1 MYGESFGY
9 NRGLFSGSD
18 RCYGCDVGW
27 TRDDGNGNR
36 ISCMDPGNC
45 HRSNPYAVSISK
57 AYEVSRDECCYSG
70 NYPGCSVSHSGKLQ
84 THKKAKE
91 EDNKMSFVGL
101 QFNKTEKKIIAFADT
116 KSTRFYSDRPVADAN
131 PVHKIFANNALVMV
145 SWGTNEYIDEKGNI
159 CPINSLISPNLDN
172 LQDAF
177 QALRDSFSQL
187 ENAKSEFILGKRG
200 MDEVFYVS
208 VTGKAIIEKREKFP
222 EDVLTVYGGRDE
234 YIRIFDQ
241 NSRLNQMDGLGIKR
255 EIEGMVEFFDKHL
268 DYNYVGGEI
277 EILEWDWQY

>member
-1 MYGESFGY
+1 MAIRVNTCYVVKIQKQLDVIQDKHTKKLHVLKKQQV
-9 NRGLFSGSD
+9 NDGLM
-18 RCYGCDVGW
+18 RQ
-27 TRDDGNGNR
+27 T
-36 ISCMDPGNC
+36 
-45 HRSNPYAVSISK
+45 ASI
-57 AYEVSRDECCYSG
+57 C
-70 NYPGCSVSHSGKLQ
+70 L
-84 THKKAKE
+84 
-91 EDNKMSFVGL
+91 
-101 QFNKTEKKIIAFADT
+101 
-116 KSTRFYSDRPVADAN
+116 
-131 PVHKIFANNALVMV
+131 NALKFCIEVV
-145 SWGTNEYIDEKGNI
+145 LKEWENVDRETTCLKQKRFIETLIHETKNLVPTNEYIDEKGNI

-200 MDEVFYVS
+200 MDEVFYVT

-241 NSRLNQMDGLGIKR
+241 NSRLNLMDGLGIKR